1 MRRAAQ
7 TALRAA
13 IAPQVGAARGFATQV
28 ATRSGVGGVSRGV
41 AVSGLQQMQRQQWGQ
56 QMGAARGFAADADD
70 ETAEV
75 RARAAAKSAELV
87 AKKDAEIQAIIQEGM
102 PSPDEW
108 KGHVGPNHP
117 SLRKDKDPDDDRVV
131 DMDRED
137 FPNASPRVR
146 RIAEGRAVVA
156 PFSLT
161 LFFDSV
167 DAT

>member
-1 MRRAAQ
+1 MAAMRRAAQ
-7 TALRAA
+7 TALGAFARTA
-13 IAPQVGAARGFATQV
+13 IAPQARGIATQ
-28 ATRSGVGGVSRGV
+28 AALRSGAVAGVSRGA
-41 AVSGLQQMQRQQWGQ
+41 AVSGWQQWGQ